1 MENKN
6 SENCHI
12 GIIDL
17 QNILNGIEG
26 AQKRGAF
33 TMEESFKLYPSICAV
48 KKFLNKIIVDTQD
61 VSDATKLN
69 EEEDTSNS
77 KTEVI

>member
-12 GIIDL
+12 SIVDL

-48 KKFLNKIIVDTQD
+48 KKF
-61 VSDATKLN
+61 
-69 EEEDTSNS
+69 
-77 KTEVI
+77 